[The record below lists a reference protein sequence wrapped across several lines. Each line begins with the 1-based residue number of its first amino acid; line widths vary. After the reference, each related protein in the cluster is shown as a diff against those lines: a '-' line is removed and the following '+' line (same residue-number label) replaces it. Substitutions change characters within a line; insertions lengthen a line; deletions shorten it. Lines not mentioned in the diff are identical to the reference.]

1 MKIDIYAS
9 GSDGNCYR
17 LSDGGTAILLEC
29 GIPKCRILECLNYD
43 ISGISGVLLTHNH
56 MDHAKSVKD
65 MAKLGLDIYSSEGT
79 FRELKLAG
87 HRYRV
92 IKSQQPFTI
101 GTLDIFPF
109 DTQHDVSEP
118 LGFVVT
124 SRVTKERLLFFTD
137 TFYVKYR
144 FPNVDII
151 MGEVNYSE
159 KTIAEDLDRSRRDRL
174 FESHMSL
181 EHFKQMLKCNDMS
194 RLKKI
199 YLLHLS
205 DDNSNERYFKT
216 EIQKLTGAEV
226 YVC

>member
-17 LSDGGTAILLEC
+17 LSDGETTILLEC
-29 GIPKCRILECLNYD
+29 GIPKLKILECIGYD
-43 ISGISGVLLTHNH
+43 TENISGVLLTHNH
-56 MDHAKSVKD
+56 MDHARSAKD

-87 HRYRV
+87 RRFKTV
-92 IKSQQPFTI
+92 RALEPFVI
-101 GTLDIFPF
+101 GTFDIYPF
-109 DTQHDVSEP
+109 DVQHDVPEP
-118 LGFVVT
+118 LGFVIT

-181 EHFKQMLKCNDMS
+181 EHFKQMLEYCDLP

-205 DDNSNERYFKT
+205 DDNSDERYFKT

-226 YVC
+226 IVC